1 MTEGEKG
8 RGERDPFE
16 DLDQFFAPIED
27 DSEELASAPTEEASE
42 PEVPE
47 ELSEE
52 EAAEALEGIEVE
64 IDLPDELIEGL
75 PEVEVEVEAL
85 DDVTEVPTEEPESAL
100 ESTSELEMEEGEW
113 DRVRAETLAGSG
125 DQPQP
130 PGETKDTSP
139 IEESPVGETGSE
151 LAGYPGLA
159 ADDLEGVE
167 VESEEAEAAEAE
179 FADVGAVGADEPTS
193 EAEAAAEHFASGMRE
208 ADDLERELLSDLDE
222 STGSETVRIEP
233 TEPVAEGPTWQEGGQ
248 SVMTEEPPPPDR
260 PGVGRNVP
268 AALVSG
274 VLLGAA
280 VLALL
285 AINKGAFVVLATAAV
300 LLAQAELY
308 AVMRTRGLQPA
319 TLLGLVCGAF
329 TFVGAY
335 LHGEPA
341 VLLGLALGV
350 GLTVPWYVAAP
361 QPARKHTT
369 ANAAATILG
378 LVYVPFMA
386 SFAMLLLRNPED
398 VGRNL
403 FLVMLVLT
411 VLYDV
416 TAYAIGSIWGH
427 RPLAPT
433 VSPNKSWE
441 GALGATFIVLL
452 VALSVIPNF
461 TPFNIEGVGPGPAVG
476 LALVIA
482 IVAPLG
488 DLVESAFKRDL
499 GVKDMGSLLPGH
511 GGMLDRIDG
520 VLFAS
525 PAAYFLLRI
534 VLG

>member
-8 RGERDPFE
+8 QGDRDPFE

-27 DSEELASAPTEEASE
+27 ADEELAAAPSE
-42 PEVPE
+42 PAAPE
-47 ELSEE
+47 PELTEE
-52 EAAEALEGIEVE
+52 EAAEALEGLEGLE
-64 IDLPDELIEGL
+64 IDLPDDLIEGL
-75 PEVEVEVEAL
+75 PESEEDEAAAASVDESLPEPEPGPESTSELALEEGEWDRLRAETLAGGGAAPEEPGTTGDLAAADVGSSLEGYPGLAEEGLERVEVEVEA
-85 DDVTEVPTEEPESAL
+85 D
-100 ESTSELEMEEGEW
+100 
-113 DRVRAETLAGSG
+113 
-125 DQPQP
+125 
-130 PGETKDTSP
+130 
-139 IEESPVGETGSE
+139 
-151 LAGYPGLA
+151 
-159 ADDLEGVE
+159 
-167 VESEEAEAAEAE
+167 EEAAAAAE
-179 FADVGAVGADEPTS
+179 FADVGPQAESGDRPAS
-193 EAEAAAEHFASGMRE
+193 EAEAAAEHFATGMRE
-208 ADDLERELLSDLDE
+208 SADDLERELLSDLDE
-222 STGSETVRIEP
+222 AASGPGTVRIEP

-248 SVMTEEPPPPDR
+248 PVVTEEAPPPEG
-260 PGVGRNVP
+260 PGAGRNVP

-274 VLLGAA
+274 ILLGAA

-285 AINKGAFVVLATAAV
+285 AINKGAFVVLAAAAV

-319 TLLGLVCGAF
+319 TLLGLVCGAI

-335 LHGEPA
+335 LHGEGA
-341 VLLGLALGV
+341 VLLGLALGA

-361 QPARKHTT
+361 IETRKHTT

-386 SFAMLLLRNPED
+386 SFAMLLLRNPGED
-398 VGRNL
+398 GHWGTNL
-403 FLVMLVLT
+403 FLAMLVLT

-441 GALGATFIVLL
+441 GAIGATFVVLL
-452 VALSVIPNF
+452 VSFSLIPIF
-461 TPFNIEGVGPGPAVG
+461 TPFSIERIGPGPAVG
-476 LALVIA
+476 LAIVIA
-482 IVAPLG
+482 IIAPLG

-511 GGMLDRIDG
+511 GGMLDRVDAI
-520 VLFAS
+520 LFSA

-534 VLG
+534 VLS